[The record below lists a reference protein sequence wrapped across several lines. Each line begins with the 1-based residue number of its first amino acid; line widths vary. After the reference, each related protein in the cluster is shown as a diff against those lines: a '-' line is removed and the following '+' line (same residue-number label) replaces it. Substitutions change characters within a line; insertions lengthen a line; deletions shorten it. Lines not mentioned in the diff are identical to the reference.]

1 MNVEITH
8 SRVRLLVWSCSC
20 CSPFGAHHGLAE
32 DESHRAYGGRDVNGK
47 NGAALAASHDHC
59 DHQDQEGDSARQH
72 GRCLALAAA
81 QREPDDEARQ
91 RREDEQVPEGLMPA
105 LPHVVAAQKAA
116 GERRFQENAVVRGAA
131 TRRSAGIAWVIRW
144 SPSRGPRTRG
154 RSSRATDC
162 PIERL
167 DRAPGNGHD
176 RTPADTAHR
185 PGAGRT
191 QLGDLLGPGLL
202 PRTDPP
208 GDHGSGAHRERGI
221 PVPACG
227 YDATLPSRE
236 VREVGQVCEDVLGT
250 TGYLDALYD
259 GAISPP
265 LIIVCCDRP
274 HPSSSSAR
282 SSRDRRSGS
291 ARMSISTIFPRVTVK
306 PRTDTGRPPGAATT
320 PAAPFTSA
328 GRANGPSRRA

>member
-1 MNVEITH
+1 MVPPWLSVTTTATTRIKRAIRLASMDAA
-8 SRVRLLVWSCSC
+8 SRWRRRSASPTMRLVS
-20 CSPFGAHHGLAE
+20 
-32 DESHRAYGGRDVNGK
+32 GGRTSRFPRVSCQLFHTWWPPRKPPANV
-47 NGAALAASHDHC
+47 ASKRTP
-59 DHQDQEGDSARQH
+59 SARI
-72 GRCLALAAA
+72 
-81 QREPDDEARQ
+81 PARI
-91 RREDEQVPEGLMPA
+91 
-105 LPHVVAAQKAA
+105 
-116 GERRFQENAVVRGAA
+116 AVVRGAA

-227 YDATLPSRE
+227 YDATLPFRE